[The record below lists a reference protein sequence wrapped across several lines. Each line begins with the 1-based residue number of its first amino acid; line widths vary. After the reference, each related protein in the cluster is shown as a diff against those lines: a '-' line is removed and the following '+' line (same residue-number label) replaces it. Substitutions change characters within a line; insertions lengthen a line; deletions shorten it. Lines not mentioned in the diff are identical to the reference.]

1 MSRLVPVDTPEAIFP
16 AYRGTAIELLLRYH
30 NLGEPLPTTTGHAQM
45 LISMCMDHR
54 KDLVLPGE
62 FAYVL
67 RSAGGNLRDSEFE
80 VSYAIGVGGVSTVAL
95 LAHTDCGMAHVTQM
109 RSAFIRGLTE
119 RGGWTLDAAGAH
131 FDRYAERYQIGD
143 PVTFVCEEV
152 LRLRRLYPMALIVPM
167 LYDVETDRLIQIEE
181 SPSPAGHAPAT

>member
-1 MSRLVPVDTPEAIFP
+1 MIRLVSVDTPEDIFP
-16 AYRGTAIELLLRYH
+16 VYRGTAIEQLLQYH
-30 NLGEPLPTTTGHAQM
+30 NLGASLPLTTGHARM

-95 LAHTDCGMAHVTQM
+95 LAHTDCGMAHVTQK
-109 RSAFIRGLTE
+109 RSDFVSGLVT
-119 RGGWTLDAAGAH
+119 RGGWIPAAAEAH

-143 PVTFVCEEV
+143 PIKFVCEEAQ
-152 LRLRRLYPMALIVPM
+152 RLRQLYPPVLIVPM
-167 LYDVETDRLIQIEE
+167 LYDVETDRLMQIME
-181 SPSPAGHAPAT
+181 S